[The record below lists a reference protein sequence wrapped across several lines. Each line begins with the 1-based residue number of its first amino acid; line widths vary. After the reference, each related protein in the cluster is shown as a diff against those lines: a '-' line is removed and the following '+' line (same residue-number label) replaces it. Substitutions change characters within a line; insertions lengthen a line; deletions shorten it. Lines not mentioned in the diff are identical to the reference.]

1 MGTIT
6 RILSRKEAINQVRIE
21 QVADSLRAG
30 DGEVILR
37 LDLCAITTNNIT
49 YAALGESLHY
59 WRFFPTGVEGWGHM
73 PVWGFAEVVD
83 SRVAGVATG
92 ERFYGYF
99 PIANHLRVY
108 PERVAER
115 GFFDGAANRRGL
127 PGTYNLYTRC
137 SWDACYS
144 SETEPLYALLK
155 PLLGTACMLADYLDD
170 NDLFGARQVVYSSAS
185 SKTAYAAAS
194 CLGRL
199 RPALRQIALTS
210 PRNLSF
216 VQRLSFYDSSCTYAQ
231 LDALDNQLPTV
242 YVDFSGD
249 PALRERVHRHFGEQL
264 LHSCFAGS
272 AQTPEARELA
282 CPFGPEPK
290 FFFAPVQIDKRRS
303 DWGTV
308 ATNEYLD
315 AALLGFYA
323 SVTTGLPPAL
333 RVVEQ
338 RGMELAARLIE
349 DLYDGKIAADEGHV
363 IRFWP
368 S

>member
-6 RILSRKEAINQVRIE
+6 RILSRKEAINQVRME
-21 QVADSLRAG
+21 QVEDSLRAD

-37 LDLCAITTNNIT
+37 LELCAITTNNIT
-49 YAALGESLHY
+49 YAALGDSMNY

-73 PVWGFAEVVD
+73 PVWGFAEVFD
-83 SRVAGVATG
+83 SQVAGVAVG

-99 PIANHLRVY
+99 PLASHLRVS

-144 SETEPLYALLK
+144 RETEPLYALLK
-155 PLLGTACMLADYLDD
+155 PLLGTACMLADYLND

-194 CLGRL
+194 CLSKL
-199 RPALRQIALTS
+199 RPTVSQIALTS
-210 PRNLSF
+210 PRNQSF
-216 VQRLSFYDSSCTYAQ
+216 VDRLSFYDTSCVYAN
-231 LDALDNQLPTV
+231 LEALDNKVSTL

-249 PALRERVHRHFGEQL
+249 PVLRERVHRHFGEQL
-264 LHSCFAGS
+264 VHSCFAGS
-272 AQTPEARELA
+272 AQTPEAKELA
-282 CPFGPEPK
+282 CPVGPEPK

-315 AALLGFYA
+315 AALLSFYET
-323 SVTTGLPPAL
+323 VTTGLLPAL

-338 RGMELAARLIE
+338 NGMARAVELIQ
-349 DLYDGKIAADEGHV
+349 DLYDGKIPADEGHV
-363 IRFWP
+363 IRF
-368 S
+368 

>member
-1 MGTIT
+1 MGTLT
-6 RILSRKEAINQVRIE
+6 RILSRKDAINQVRIE
-21 QVADSLRAG
+21 QVEDSLQAG
-30 DGEVILR
+30 AGEVVLR

-49 YAALGESLHY
+49 YAALGESMHY

-73 PVWGFAEVVD
+73 PVWGFAVVVD
-83 SRVAGVATG
+83 SGVTGVAVG

-99 PIANHLRVY
+99 PIASHLRVY

-115 GFFDGAANRRGL
+115 GFFDGAPNRKGL

-144 SETEPLYALLK
+144 VESEPLYALLK
-155 PLLGTACMLADYLDD
+155 PLLGTACMLADYLND
-170 NDLFGARQVVYSSAS
+170 NDLFGARQIVYSSAS

-194 CLGRL
+194 CLSKL
-199 RPALRQIALTS
+199 RPTVRQIALTS

-216 VQRLSFYDSSCTYAQ
+216 VERLSFFDTSCVYGQ
-231 LDALDNQLPTV
+231 LDGLDHRLPTV

-249 PALRERVHRHFGEQL
+249 PALRERVHRHFGGQL

-272 AQTPEARELA
+272 AQTPEAKALHCA
-282 CPFGPEPK
+282 VGPEPE

-308 ATNEYLD
+308 ATNQYLE
-315 AALLGFYA
+315 AALLSFYET
-323 SVTTGLPPAL
+323 VTTGLPPAL

-338 RGMELAARLIE
+338 YGMEQAVALIRE
-349 DLYDGKIAADEGHV
+349 LYDGQIPADEGRV
-363 IRFWP
+363 IRF
-368 S
+368 